1 MKGRVVEDALL
12 VMDERDTVATVLE
25 DLETGRAFDLDV
37 PFATERPPDPD
48 TRIEVE
54 ESIPFGH
61 KVALVGIDA
70 GDPVY
75 KYGEVIGSASRAIRP
90 GEHVH
95 THNVESNR
103 ARGDLRGEA

>member
-1 MKGRVVEDALL
+1 MKGRVVEEALL
-12 VMDERDTVATVLE
+12 VMDERDTVATVME

-37 PFATERPPDPD
+37 PFATAVDSDPEERV
-48 TRIEVE
+48 EVL

-61 KVALVGIDA
+61 KVALVPIGA

-75 KYGEVIGSASRAIRP
+75 KYGEVIGSATRAIEP